1 MTKLRTI
8 IKRHYLTA
16 TLTTVIAVELVLL
29 SLYFGVSSFL
39 TNEGMD
45 LLLKE
50 AKQNIAEISTREAQ
64 KINQQLTEIST
75 LAKFV
80 QNEHQRFF
88 NNPNIFELPYGEP
101 KFAVA
106 DNGAFYKQNNN
117 GGSSLYYS
125 SQTKI
130 TEEVYQKARR
140 TETFDPLFK
149 DIVINNPNVVQ
160 VYLNTYDD
168 MNRLYPFIDNVATQY
183 GQHVRMEGFNF
194 YYEADAKHNPERK
207 PVWTDAYLDPAG
219 KGWMLSCIVPIYRND
234 FLEGVSGID
243 ITIKK
248 IVQNILGL
256 ELPWQASAFLVN
268 NDGTILAMPKA
279 IENLFNLKELKDHS
293 YNEILSS
300 TITKPEEYNL
310 LKTKDKAVVSQ
321 IEKLFNNNV
330 KLMEFNVKN
339 QNFLIAQNVIPET
352 GWRLLF
358 LVDKEMVFLP
368 VLKLQTL
375 ANQIGFAMIGFMIL
389 FYIGF
394 FFYLLRKS
402 NKLSTKISEPIINLA
417 DTSSDIIKD
426 IDHVQTHKVQSD
438 INEVRELSQ
447 NFNTMIIHLQRLFK
461 NLEEANNTLE
471 IKVEDRT
478 RELSEALENLK
489 QTQQELV
496 QSEKMAALGQL
507 VAGIAHEINT
517 PLGAIRSSVEN
528 ISAFLTED
536 MTKLASFLQSLSA
549 KRQLEFFRLLQ
560 RIDQPIITSKE
571 KRKYRRALTRKLDM
585 ESIKDS
591 EMIADNLVEMGIY
604 DNVEDF
610 LGLLKDSQSE
620 QILHNAY
627 RLSTLHK
634 STHTIATASERAAKT
649 VFALKSF
656 ARYDNTGEKVPTNL
670 VDTIE
675 TVLTLYHNKLKYGIN
690 VVKNY
695 EQLPPVWCYPD
706 ELNQVWTNLIHNAL
720 QAMDN
725 KGTLTIQLS
734 KRDQFAVVN
743 ISDTG
748 IGIPDDIQSKIFEPF
763 FTTKPA
769 GEGSGLGL
777 DIVHK
782 IVEKHEGN
790 IEFQSRIGETTFTVS
805 IPIHS
810 TEETVNV

>member
-1 MTKLRTI
+1 MTKLKTI

-29 SLYFGVSSFL
+29 SLYFGISSFL

-50 AKQNIAEISTREAQ
+50 AKQNIVEISTREAQ
-64 KINQQLTEIST
+64 KINQQLAEIST
-75 LAKFV
+75 LAKFI
-80 QNEHQRFF
+80 QNENQRFF
-88 NNPNIFELPYGEP
+88 NNQDIFELPYGKP
-101 KFAVA
+101 KFTIAN
-106 DNGAFYKQNNN
+106 NGVFYKQNNN

-125 SQTKI
+125 SKTKI
-130 TEEVYQKARR
+130 TDKQFEKALR

-149 DIVINNPNVVQ
+149 NIVINNSNVVQ
-160 VYLNTYDD
+160 AYFNSYDD
-168 MNRLYPFIDNVATQY
+168 MNRLYPFIDNVATQF
-183 GQHVRMEGFNF
+183 GNNLKMEEFNF

-219 KGWMLSCIVPIYRND
+219 QGWMLSCIVPIYRND

-243 ITIKK
+243 ITIKN
-248 IVQNILGL
+248 IVNNILGL
-256 ELPWQASAFLVN
+256 ELPWQANAFLVN
-268 NDGTILAMPKA
+268 NDGMILAMPKV
-279 IENLFNLKELKDHS
+279 IEDLFDVKTDHK
-293 YNEILSS
+293 I
-300 TITKPEEYNL
+300 K
-310 LKTKDKAVVSQ
+310 
-321 IEKLFNNNV
+321 KLFNNNL
-330 KLMEFNVKN
+330 KLMEINIKN
-339 QNFLIAQNVIPET
+339 QNFLIAQEVIPET
-352 GWRLLF
+352 DWRLLF
-358 LVDKEMVFLP
+358 LVNKDIVFEP

-375 ANQIGFAMIGFMIL
+375 ANQIGFAMIAFMII

-402 NKLSTKISEPIINLA
+402 NKLSTKISAPITNLA
-417 DTSSDIIKD
+417 AISSDMIKD
-426 IDHVQTHKVQSD
+426 IDHVKTHNLQSE
-438 INEVRELSQ
+438 IKEVCELSQ

-461 NLEEANNTLE
+461 NLEDANNTLE

-478 RELSEALENLK
+478 RELSDALENLK
-489 QTQQELV
+489 LTQQELI

-536 MTKLASFLQSLSA
+536 MTKLASFLQKLSP
-549 KRQLEFFRLLQ
+549 KSQLEFFSLLQ

-571 KRKYRRALTRKLDM
+571 KRKYRRALTRKLDI
-585 ESIKDS
+585 EEIENSDI
-591 EMIADNLVEMGIY
+591 IADNLVEMGIY
-604 DNVEDF
+604 DNIKDI
-610 LGLLKDSQSE
+610 LPLLKDSNSE

-634 STHTIATASERAAKT
+634 STNTITIASERAAKT

-656 ARYDNTGEKVPTNL
+656 ARYDNTGEKVPANL

-695 EQLPPVWCYPD
+695 EQLPSVWCYPD

-725 KGTLTIQLS
+725 KGTLTIELS
-734 KRDQFAVVN
+734 KQDQFAVVN
-743 ISDTG
+743 ITDTG
-748 IGIPDDIQSKIFEPF
+748 IGIPDEIQNKIFDPF

-777 DIVHK
+777 DIVKK
-782 IVEKHEGN
+782 ILDKHQGK
-790 IEFQSRIGETTFTVS
+790 IEFESEIGKTTFSVS
-805 IPIHS
+805 IPIHL
-810 TEETVNV
+810 TEEIINV

>member
-1 MTKLRTI
+1 MTKLKTI

-88 NNPNIFELPYGEP
+88 NNQDIFELPYGEP
-101 KFAVA
+101 KFTVA
-106 DNGAFYKQNNN
+106 KNGVFYKQNNN

-125 SQTKI
+125 SKTKI
-130 TEEVYQKARR
+130 TEKEFEKARR

-149 DIVINNPNVVQ
+149 NIVINNSNVVQ
-160 VYLNTYDD
+160 AYFNSYDD
-168 MNRLYPFIDNVATQY
+168 MNRLYPFIDNVATQF
-183 GQHVRMEGFNF
+183 GHHMKMEDFNF
-194 YYEADAKHNPERK
+194 YSEADAKHNPERK
-207 PVWTDAYLDPAG
+207 SVWTNAYLDPAG
-219 KGWMLSCIVPIYRND
+219 QGWMLSCIVPIYRND

-243 ITIKK
+243 ITIKN
-248 IVQNILGL
+248 IVNNILGL
-256 ELPWQASAFLVN
+256 ELPWQANAFLVN
-268 NDGTILAMPKA
+268 NDGMILAMPKA
-279 IENLFNLKELKDHS
+279 IEDLFDVKTDHR
-293 YNEILSS
+293 I
-300 TITKPEEYNL
+300 K
-310 LKTKDKAVVSQ
+310 
-321 IEKLFNNNV
+321 KLFNNNV
-330 KLMEFNVKN
+330 KLMEINIKN
-339 QNFLIAQNVIPET
+339 KNFLIAQEVIPET
-352 GWRLLF
+352 DWRLLF
-358 LVDKEMVFLP
+358 LVNKDIVFEP

-375 ANQIGFAMIGFMIL
+375 ANKIGFAMIAFMII

-402 NKLSTKISEPIINLA
+402 NKLSTKISAPIINLA
-417 DTSSDIIKD
+417 AISSDMIKN
-426 IDHVQTHKVQSD
+426 IDHVKTHKLQSE
-438 INEVRELSQ
+438 INEVSELSQ

-478 RELSEALENLK
+478 RELSDALENLK
-489 QTQQELV
+489 LTQQELI

-536 MTKLASFLQSLSA
+536 MTKLASFLQSLSP
-549 KRQLEFFRLLQ
+549 KNQLEFFSLLQ

-571 KRKYRRALTRKLDM
+571 KRKYRRALTRKLDI
-585 ESIKDS
+585 EDIENSDI
-591 EMIADNLVEMGIY
+591 IADNLVEMGIY
-604 DNVEDF
+604 DNIKDI
-610 LGLLKDSQSE
+610 LPLLKDTKSE

-634 STHTIATASERAAKT
+634 STNTITIASERAAKT
-649 VFALKSF
+649 VFALKTF
-656 ARYDNTGEKVPTNL
+656 ARYDNTGEKVPANL

-695 EQLPPVWCYPD
+695 EQLPSVWCYPD

-734 KRDQFAVVN
+734 KQDQFAVVN
-743 ISDTG
+743 ITDTG
-748 IGIPDDIQSKIFEPF
+748 IGIPDDIQNKIFDPF
-763 FTTKPA
+763 FTTKPS

-777 DIVHK
+777 DIVKKIIDKHK
-782 IVEKHEGN
+782 GK
-790 IEFQSRIGETTFTVS
+790 IEFQSEIGKTTFTVS
-805 IPIHS
+805 IPIHL
-810 TEETVNV
+810 TGEIINV

>member
-1 MTKLRTI
+1 MTKLKTI

-16 TLTTVIAVELVLL
+16 TLTTVIAVELLLL
-29 SLYFGVSSFL
+29 SLYFGISSFL

-50 AKQNIAEISTREAQ
+50 AKQNIVEISTREAR
-64 KINQQLTEIST
+64 KINQQLAEIST
-75 LAKFV
+75 LAKFI
-80 QNEHQRFF
+80 QNENQRFF
-88 NNPNIFELPYGEP
+88 NNQDIFELPYGEP
-101 KFAVA
+101 KFAVTE
-106 DNGAFYKQNNN
+106 NGVFYKQNNN

-125 SQTKI
+125 SKTKI
-130 TEEVYQKARR
+130 TKKKFQKARR

-149 DIVINNPNVVQ
+149 NIVINNSNVVQ
-160 VYLNTYDD
+160 AYFNSYDD
-168 MNRLYPFIDNVATQY
+168 MNRLYPFIDNIATQF
-183 GQHVRMEGFNF
+183 GNNMKMEDFNF
-194 YYEADAKHNPERK
+194 YYGADAKHNPERK

-219 KGWMLSCIVPIYRND
+219 QGWMLSCIVPIYRND

-243 ITIKK
+243 ITIKN
-248 IVQNILGL
+248 IVNNILGL
-256 ELPWQASAFLVN
+256 ELPWQANAFLVN
-268 NDGTILAMPKA
+268 NDGMILAMPKA
-279 IENLFNLKELKDHS
+279 IEDLFDIKKD
-293 YNEILSS
+293 YKI
-300 TITKPEEYNL
+300 KKL
-310 LKTKDKAVVSQ
+310 L
-321 IEKLFNNNV
+321 NNNV
-330 KLMEFNVKN
+330 KLMEINIKN
-339 QNFLIAQNVIPET
+339 QNFLIAQEVVPET

-358 LVDKEMVFLP
+358 LVNKDIVFEP

-375 ANQIGFAMIGFMIL
+375 ANQIGFAMIAFMVI

-402 NKLSTKISEPIINLA
+402 NKLSTKISAPIINLA
-417 DTSSDIIKD
+417 DTSSDMIKD
-426 IDHVQTHKVQSD
+426 IDHVKTHTLQSD
-438 INEVRELSQ
+438 IKEVCELSQ

-478 RELSEALENLK
+478 RELSDALENLK
-489 QTQQELV
+489 LTQQELI

-536 MTKLASFLQSLSA
+536 MTKLASFLQSLSP
-549 KRQLEFFRLLQ
+549 KSQLEFFSLLQ

-571 KRKYRRALTRKLDM
+571 KRKYRRALTRKLDL
-585 ESIKDS
+585 EDIENSDI
-591 EMIADNLVEMGIY
+591 IADNLVEMGIY
-604 DNVEDF
+604 DNIKDI
-610 LGLLKDSQSE
+610 LPLLKDTKSE

-634 STHTIATASERAAKT
+634 STNTITIASERAAKT

-656 ARYDNTGEKVPTNL
+656 ARYDNTGEKVPANL

-695 EQLPPVWCYPD
+695 EQLPLVWCYPD

-734 KRDQFAVVN
+734 KQDQFAVVN
-743 ISDTG
+743 ITDTG
-748 IGIPDDIQSKIFEPF
+748 IGIPDDIQSKIFDPF

-777 DIVHK
+777 DIVKK
-782 IVEKHEGN
+782 IVDKHEGK
-790 IEFQSRIGETTFTVS
+790 IEFQSKIGETTFTVS
-805 IPIHS
+805 IPINLL
-810 TEETVNV
+810 EEIINV

>member
-1 MTKLRTI
+1 MTKLKTI

-29 SLYFGVSSFL
+29 SLYFGISSFL

-50 AKQNIAEISTREAQ
+50 AKQNIVEISTREAQ
-64 KINQQLTEIST
+64 KINQQLAEIST

-80 QNEHQRFF
+80 QNENQRFF
-88 NNPNIFELPYGEP
+88 NNQDIFELPYGKP
-101 KFAVA
+101 KFTVA
-106 DNGAFYKQNNN
+106 ENGVLYKQNNN

-125 SQTKI
+125 SKTKI
-130 TEEVYQKARR
+130 TEKQFQKARR

-149 DIVINNPNVVQ
+149 NIVINNSNVVQ
-160 VYLNTYDD
+160 AYFNSYDN
-168 MNRLYPFIDNVATQY
+168 MNRLYPFIDNVATQF
-183 GQHVRMEGFNF
+183 GNHIKMADFNF
-194 YYEADAKHNPERK
+194 YYEADAKHNPEGK

-219 KGWMLSCIVPIYRND
+219 QGWMLSCIVPIYRND

-243 ITIKK
+243 ISIKN
-248 IVQNILGL
+248 IVNNILGL
-256 ELPWQASAFLVN
+256 ELPWQANAFLVN
-268 NDGTILAMPKA
+268 NDGMILAMPKA
-279 IENLFNLKELKDHS
+279 IEDLFDIKKD
-293 YNEILSS
+293 YQI
-300 TITKPEEYNL
+300 KNL
-310 LKTKDKAVVSQ
+310 L
-321 IEKLFNNNV
+321 NNNV
-330 KLMEFNVKN
+330 KLMEINIKN
-339 QNFLIAQNVIPET
+339 QNFLIAQEVVPET

-358 LVDKEMVFLP
+358 LVNKDIVFEP

-375 ANQIGFAMIGFMIL
+375 ANQIGFAMIAFMVI

-402 NKLSTKISEPIINLA
+402 NKLSTKISAPIINLA
-417 DTSSDIIKD
+417 DTSSDMIKD
-426 IDHVQTHKVQSD
+426 IDHVKTHTLQSD
-438 INEVRELSQ
+438 IKEVCELSQ

-478 RELSEALENLK
+478 RELSDALENLK
-489 QTQQELV
+489 LTQQELI

-536 MTKLASFLQSLSA
+536 MTKLASFLQSLSP
-549 KRQLEFFRLLQ
+549 KSQLEFFSLLQ
-560 RIDQPIITSKE
+560 RIDQPIMTSKE
-571 KRKYRRALTRKLDM
+571 KRKYRRALTRKLDI
-585 ESIKDS
+585 EEIENSDI
-591 EMIADNLVEMGIY
+591 IADNLVEMGIY
-604 DNVEDF
+604 DNIKDI
-610 LGLLKDSQSE
+610 LPLLKDTKSE

-634 STHTIATASERAAKT
+634 STNTITIASERAAKT

-656 ARYDNTGEKVPTNL
+656 ARYDNTGEKVPANL

-695 EQLPPVWCYPD
+695 EQLPLVWCYPD

-734 KRDQFAVVN
+734 KQDQFAVVN
-743 ISDTG
+743 ITDTG
-748 IGIPDDIQSKIFEPF
+748 IGIPDDIQSKIFDPF

-777 DIVHK
+777 DIVKK
-782 IVEKHEGN
+782 IVDKHEGK
-790 IEFQSRIGETTFTVS
+790 IEFESEIGETTFTVS
-805 IPIHS
+805 IPIYL
-810 TEETVNV
+810 TEEIRNV

>member
-1 MTKLRTI
+1 MTKLKTI

-50 AKQNIAEISTREAQ
+50 AKQNITEISTREAQ
-64 KINQQLTEIST
+64 KINQQLAEIST

-80 QNEHQRFF
+80 QNENQRFF
-88 NNPNIFELPYGEP
+88 NNPDIFELPYGEP

-106 DNGAFYKQNNN
+106 ENGVFYKQNNN

-125 SQTKI
+125 SKTKI
-130 TEEVYQKARR
+130 SKKESEKARR

-149 DIVINNPNVVQ
+149 NIVINNSNVVQ
-160 VYLNTYDD
+160 VYFNSYDD
-168 MNRLYPFIDNVATQY
+168 MNRLYPFIDNVATQF
-183 GQHVRMEGFNF
+183 GKNIKMEDFNF
-194 YYEADAKHNPERK
+194 YYEADAKHNPEGK
-207 PVWTDAYLDPAG
+207 PVWTNAYLDPAG
-219 KGWMLSCIVPIYRND
+219 QGWMLSCIVPIYRND

-243 ITIKK
+243 ITIKN
-248 IVQNILGL
+248 IVNNILGL
-256 ELPWQASAFLVN
+256 ELPWQANAFLVN
-268 NDGTILAMPKA
+268 NDGMILAMPKA
-279 IENLFNLKELKDHS
+279 IENLFGLKELKNHNYD
-293 YNEILSS
+293 ELF
-300 TITKPEEYNL
+300 TK
-310 LKTKDKAVVSQ
+310 
-321 IEKLFNNNV
+321 NV
-330 KLMEFNVKN
+330 KLREFNIKN
-339 QNFLIAQNVIPET
+339 KDFLIAQEVIPET

-358 LVDKEMVFLP
+358 LVDKNMVFKP
-368 VLKLQTL
+368 VLKLQALT
-375 ANQIGFAMIGFMIL
+375 NNIGFAMIAFMII

-394 FFYLLRKS
+394 FFYLLKKS
-402 NKLSTKISEPIINLA
+402 NKLSNKISAPIINLA
-417 DTSSDIIKD
+417 DTSSDMIKN
-426 IDHVQTHKVQSD
+426 IDYVKTHKLQSD
-438 INEVRELSQ
+438 IDEVCELSQ

-478 RELSEALENLK
+478 RELSDALENLK
-489 QTQQELV
+489 LTQQELI

-536 MTKLASFLQSLSA
+536 MTKLANFLQSLSP
-549 KRQLEFFRLLQ
+549 KSQLEFFSLLQ
-560 RIDQPIITSKE
+560 RIDQVIITSKE
-571 KRKYRRALTRKLDM
+571 KRKYRRALTRTLDI
-585 ESIKDS
+585 EDIENSDI
-591 EMIADNLVEMGIY
+591 IADNLVEMGIY
-604 DNVEDF
+604 DNIEQF
-610 LGLLKDSQSE
+610 LPLLKDAKSE
-620 QILHNAY
+620 QFLYNAY

-634 STHTIATASERAAKT
+634 STNTISIASERAAKT

-656 ARYDNTGEKVPTNL
+656 ARYDNAGEKVPANL

-690 VVKNY
+690 VVKHY
-695 EQLPPVWCYPD
+695 EQLPSVWCYPD

-725 KGTLTIQLS
+725 KGTLTIQLV
-734 KRDQFAVVN
+734 KQDQCAVVN
-743 ISDTG
+743 ITDSG
-748 IGIPDDIQSKIFEPF
+748 IGIPDEIQNKIFDPF

-777 DIVHK
+777 DIVKK
-782 IVEKHEGN
+782 IIEKHKGK
-790 IEFQSRIGETTFTVS
+790 IEFQSQLGKTTFTVY
-805 IPIHS
+805 IPIYL
-810 TEETVNV
+810 TEEAINV